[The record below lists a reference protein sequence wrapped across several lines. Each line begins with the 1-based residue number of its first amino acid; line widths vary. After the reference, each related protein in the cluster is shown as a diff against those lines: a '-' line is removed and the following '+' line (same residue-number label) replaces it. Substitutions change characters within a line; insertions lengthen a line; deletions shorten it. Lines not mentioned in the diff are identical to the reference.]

1 MMLQKIS
8 KNAKRIL
15 RRAKK
20 MFVLGFEQFQDPYY
34 QGVAAQLAFFMF
46 LSILPTF
53 ILLSQVLGF
62 FSISLSSIEDWVDIN
77 ITGSG
82 AETIRRMLN
91 YSPSGINSIFL
102 AFTAVWAASRMQF
115 AMIRVTNYTLTDG
128 EMTGEGYVKDRIR
141 SIKTILITVF
151 TVASALIILVY
162 GPLILNFV
170 FGRIIGEET
179 TEMAW
184 LALRWPLAAAMYFM
198 MISYNYYV
206 LPSFRVK
213 YRDIVPGSIFASAGF
228 LVVSYFYNLYT
239 QRSQNYNILYGSF
252 SNIVVLMFWFWF
264 VSWVM
269 CLGVTINRV
278 WWATRESGAIPIAEE
293 AAAKRKPINIF

>member
-1 MMLQKIS
+1 MLQKIK
-8 KNAKRIL
+8 KNNKRIFL
-15 RRAKK
+15 RAKK
-20 MFVLGFEQFQDPYY
+20 MLVLGFQQFQDPYY

-82 AETIRRMLN
+82 ADTLRRMLN
-91 YSPSGINSIFL
+91 YRPSGMNSIFL
-102 AFTAVWAASRMQF
+102 AFTAIWAASRMQF

-128 EMTGEGYVKDRIR
+128 EMTGEGYLKDRIR

-170 FGRIIGEET
+170 FGKVLGEKT

-184 LALRWPLAAAMYFM
+184 LALRWPLAAAMYFL

-239 QRSQNYNILYGSF
+239 QLSQNYNILYGSF

-278 WWATRESGAIPIAEE
+278 WWATRERDAIPIAAE
-293 AAAKRKPINIF
+293 AEAKRKPINIF

>member
-1 MMLQKIS
+1 MLQKIK
-8 KNAKRIL
+8 KNNKRIFL
-15 RRAKK
+15 RAKK
-20 MFVLGFEQFQDPYY
+20 MLVLGFQQFQDPYY

-77 ITGSG
+77 ITGTG
-82 AETIRRMLN
+82 ADTLRRMLN
-91 YSPSGINSIFL
+91 YSPSGMNSIFL
-102 AFTAVWAASRMQF
+102 AFTAIWAASRMQF

-128 EMTGEGYVKDRIR
+128 EMTGEGYLKDRIR

-170 FGRIIGEET
+170 FGKVLGEKT

-184 LALRWPLAAAMYFM
+184 LALRWPLAAAMYFL

-239 QRSQNYNILYGSF
+239 QLSQNYNILYGSF

-278 WWATRESGAIPIAEE
+278 WWATRERDAIPIAAE
-293 AAAKRKPINIF
+293 AEAKRKPINIF

>member
-1 MMLQKIS
+1 MLQKIS
-8 KNAKRIL
+8 KNSKRIL

>member
-1 MMLQKIS
+1 MLQKIS
-8 KNAKRIL
+8 KNSKRIL

-20 MFVLGFEQFQDPYY
+20 MFVLGFELFEDPFY

>member
-1 MMLQKIS
+1 MIKKFRS
-8 KNAKRIL
+8 HNKNIAIRV
-15 RRAKK
+15 KK
-20 MFVLGFEQFQDPYY
+20 MVLLGFQQFQDPYY

-62 FSISLSSIEDWVDIN
+62 FSISLSSIEDWVNIN
-77 ITGSG
+77 ITGTG
-82 AETIRRMLN
+82 ADTLRRMLN
-91 YSPSGINSIFL
+91 YSPSGINSVFL
-102 AFTAVWAASRMQF
+102 AFTAVWAASRVQF

-151 TVASALIILVY
+151 TVAFALIALVY
-162 GPLILNFV
+162 GPLLLKLV
-170 FGRIIGEET
+170 FGKVLGSKI
-179 TEMAW
+179 TEAAW
-184 LALRWPLAAAMYFM
+184 LALRWPLATAMYFL

-206 LPSFRVK
+206 LPSFKIR

-228 LVVSYFYNLYT
+228 LVVTYFYNLYT
-239 QRSQNYNILYGSF
+239 QHSQNYNILYGSF

-269 CLGVTINRV
+269 CLGVTLNRV
-278 WWATRESGAIPIAEE
+278 WWATRKQGAIPIAPE
-293 AAAKRKPINIF
+293 AMAKRKPINIF

>member
-1 MMLQKIS
+1 MLQKIK
-8 KNAKRIL
+8 KNNKRIFL
-15 RRAKK
+15 RAKK
-20 MFVLGFEQFQDPYY
+20 MLVLGFQQFQDPYY

-77 ITGSG
+77 ITGTG
-82 AETIRRMLN
+82 ADTLRRMLN
-91 YSPSGINSIFL
+91 YRPSGMNSIFL
-102 AFTAVWAASRMQF
+102 AFTAIWAASRMQF

-128 EMTGEGYVKDRIR
+128 EMTGEGYLKDRIR

-170 FGRIIGEET
+170 FGKVLGEKT

-184 LALRWPLAAAMYFM
+184 LALRWPLAAAMYFL

-239 QRSQNYNILYGSF
+239 QLSQNYNILYGSF

-278 WWATRESGAIPIAEE
+278 WWATRERDAIPIAAE
-293 AAAKRKPINIF
+293 AEAKRKPINIF

>member
-1 MMLQKIS
+1 MLQKIK
-8 KNAKRIL
+8 KNNKRIFL
-15 RRAKK
+15 RAKK
-20 MFVLGFEQFQDPYY
+20 MLVLGFQQFQDPYY

-77 ITGSG
+77 ITGTG
-82 AETIRRMLN
+82 ADTLRRMLN
-91 YSPSGINSIFL
+91 YRPSGMNSIFL
-102 AFTAVWAASRMQF
+102 AFTAIWAASRMQF

-128 EMTGEGYVKDRIR
+128 EMTGEGYLKDRIR

-162 GPLILNFV
+162 GPLLLNFV
-170 FGRIIGEET
+170 FGKVLGEKT

-184 LALRWPLAAAMYFM
+184 LALRWPLAAAMYFL

-206 LPSFRVK
+206 LPSFRLK

-239 QRSQNYNILYGSF
+239 QLSQNYNILYGSF

-278 WWATRESGAIPIAEE
+278 WWATRESGAIPIAAE
-293 AAAKRKPINIF
+293 AEAKRKPINIF